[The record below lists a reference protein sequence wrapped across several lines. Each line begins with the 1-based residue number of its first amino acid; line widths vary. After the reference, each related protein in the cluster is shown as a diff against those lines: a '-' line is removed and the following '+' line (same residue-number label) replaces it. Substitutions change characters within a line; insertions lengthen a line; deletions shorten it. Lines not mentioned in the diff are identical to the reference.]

1 MAPQQNK
8 WSLQGMTAL
17 VTGGSAGIGE
27 PELNECLDHWK
38 VKGFKVA
45 GSVCDVSSRAEREIL
60 IKDVSSFFNSK
71 LDILV
76 NNVGVNFRKPTL
88 EYTAIDF
95 SILMSTN
102 VESGYHLSQLAYPL
116 LKASGAGNIVFLS
129 SVCGVTSVGTGSV
142 YGIAKAALNQLA
154 KNLAC
159 EWANDGVRVNSVAP
173 WFIRTPLSTA
183 FLMDEKF
190 LKEVVSR
197 TPLKRLGE
205 PKEAASLVAFLCT
218 PAASYI
224 TGQTIC
230 IDGGF
235 TVNSFFFQPEI

>member
-1 MAPQQNK
+1 
-8 WSLQGMTAL
+8 
-17 VTGGSAGIGE
+17 
-27 PELNECLDHWK
+27 
-38 VKGFKVA
+38 
-45 GSVCDVSSRAEREIL
+45 
-60 IKDVSSFFNSK
+60 
-71 LDILV
+71 
-76 NNVGVNFRKPTL
+76 
-88 EYTAIDF
+88 
-95 SILMSTN
+95 MSTN

-159 EWANDGVRVNSVAP
+159 EWANDG
-173 WFIRTPLSTA
+173 